1 MGLKSI
7 GLKSQGLKCPV
18 TQKFMVEKL
27 RVEMSFNPYK
37 EGQKILHD
45 ISIKMAIEQAQSGFM
60 IKGLGI

>member
-1 MGLKSI
+1 MGLKSM

-27 RVEMSFNPYK
+27 RVEISFNPYK

-45 ISIKMAIEQAQSGFM
+45 ISIKMAIEEDQ
-60 IKGLGI
+60 

>member
-27 RVEMSFNPYK
+27 RVEIFFNLYK
-37 EGQKILHD
+37 EDQKILHD
-45 ISIKMAIEQAQSGFM
+45 ISIKMAIEQDQSGFM
-60 IKGLGI
+60 IRLI